1 MFDGMQFNANAKPEL
16 AFRQKPEEYAKSQLI
31 KDLIPI
37 PPEEIFPDIL
47 DNDEKVCIKCIGKP
61 KVGNLFKK

>member
-1 MFDGMQFNANAKPEL
+1 MFDGMQFNPNAKPEL

-37 PPEEIFPDIL
+37 SPEEIFPDIL
-47 DNDEKVCIKCIGKP
+47 DNDEKVCLS
-61 KVGNLFKK
+61 V